1 MEWCQIQFESRAL
14 RDTSKIGIDYVSALS
29 LL

>member
-1 MEWCQIQFESRAL
+1 MERCQIQFESKAL